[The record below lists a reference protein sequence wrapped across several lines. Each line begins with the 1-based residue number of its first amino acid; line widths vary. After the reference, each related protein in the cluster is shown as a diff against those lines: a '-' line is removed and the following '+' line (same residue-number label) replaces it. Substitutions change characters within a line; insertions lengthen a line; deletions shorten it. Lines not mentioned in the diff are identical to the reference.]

1 MKRTRA
7 YRRFVL
13 KKARKHLN
21 QITDILNAHYEKT
34 IRQLSEFHWIKN
46 TFNKRKCSTKC

>member
-13 KKARKHLN
+13 KKARNHLN
-21 QITDILNAHYEKT
+21 QISGILNAHYEKT